1 MLIKI
6 LRNSKIIT
14 LIKTPILENP
24 NLTKVPKVLV
34 LQHCRGIENVVDD
47 LSLDSDYETDGCI
60 IEQRHRMVSNLKQV
74 KSAIKGL

>member
-47 LSLDSDYETDGCI
+47 LSLDSDYETDG
-60 IEQRHRMVSNLKQV
+60 
-74 KSAIKGL
+74 